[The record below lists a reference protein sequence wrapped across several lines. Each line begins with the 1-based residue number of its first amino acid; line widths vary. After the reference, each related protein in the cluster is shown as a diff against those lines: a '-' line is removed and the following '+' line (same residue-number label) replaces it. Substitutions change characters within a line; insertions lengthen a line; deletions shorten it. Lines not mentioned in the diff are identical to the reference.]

1 MQGIKVALVT
11 GGSGGLGR
19 EIALSLARKGFAVVV
34 NYRAS
39 EDRAEALIRE
49 LKGEAVAIRADVS
62 RYSDVQDMTEKINNR
77 FRRLDVVVNN
87 AAITADDLLIRQ
99 SEEDW
104 DRVIATNLTGCFNV
118 MRAVA
123 PLLSLSGGGQIV
135 NISSYS
141 GIRGKAGQ
149 AAYSASKAAL
159 LGLTKT
165 AAREFAADNIRVNA
179 VLPGYLSAGMGNAAA
194 RAAERAREESVLGR
208 LAEPG
213 DAADMVAF
221 LADSKNITGQV
232 FCLDSR
238 IR

>member
-1 MQGIKVALVT
+1 MKIALVT

-19 EIALSLARKGFAVVV
+19 EIARSLSGKGFAVVV
-34 NYRAS
+34 SYRNS
-39 EDRAEALIRE
+39 EAPAEALIRE
-49 LKGEAVAIRADVS
+49 LKGDAVAIRADVS
-62 RYSDVQDMTEKINNR
+62 RYPDVREMMDGIQAR

-87 AAITADDLLIRQ
+87 AGVTADDLLIRQ

-118 MRAVA
+118 MRAAA
-123 PLLSLSGGGQIV
+123 PILALSGGGQIV

-165 AAREFAADNIRVNA
+165 AAREFAADNIKVNA
-179 VLPGYLSAGMGNAAA
+179 VLPGYLSTGMGTVNAGAGEQA
-194 RAAERAREESVLGR
+194 VEESLLGR
-208 LAEPG
+208 LAEPE
-213 DAADMVAF
+213 DAAEMIAY
-221 LADSKNITGQV
+221 LAVSKNITGQV